1 MSDFIKVADQ
11 IWEINVPAQKAL
23 RRSKTGLNLED
34 EELKSVP
41 SYGIEDYIASLG
53 YLHFKYIRDT
63 KLIFSKH
70 PICNYIE
77 RNARNDNPDAYLVCE
92 KIASTKTYQGFRCAE
107 HTNS

>member
-1 MSDFIKVADQ
+1 MSEEIYHIEVADQ
-11 IWEINVPAQKAL
+11 IWEINIPAQKAL
-23 RRSKTGLNLED
+23 RRSKTT
-34 EELKSVP
+34 EEIQSVP
-41 SYGIEDYIASLG
+41 NNGIEDYIASLG

-77 RNARNDNPDAYLVCE
+77 RNQRNDNPDAYLVCE
-92 KIASTKTYQGFRCAE
+92 KTASTKTYQGFRCAE